1 MNKASVSTLAMI
13 GASVLT
19 LAKMNH
25 ISYEL
30 KGTKL
35 RADLLA
41 PGLVTVG
48 APVSCQIFTS

>member
-35 RADLLA
+35 
-41 PGLVTVG
+41 
-48 APVSCQIFTS
+48 SMNI